1 MRKNQAK
8 WSLMKNKFRNYNIW
22 YDTEEGKAVF
32 AKVEQYLAKRQE
44 EIFGYYA
51 VELGVLPPVHSLL
64 AASRIPHCYSIGQK
78 NGTDLVALPDFLP
91 IMADNIDLLVAS
103 HVLECSVRPHQVLR
117 EVDRILVPEGHCFLI
132 GFSPFSFVGLE
143 NLFIRDK
150 DRSKKYQLRTVG
162 RTKDWLKLL
171 DFDILEVK
179 HFGYRPAIKSKGK
192 LPVMIWNSLGWL
204 ESLGERYLPLFGNV
218 YVIHAKKQVIA
229 QLPKKEFKGLNILS
243 GSKPAV
249 AVGNV
254 ANRVEKE
261 LSDSFKS
268 TNIESHIKLRIK
280 RDTNC

>member
-1 MRKNQAK
+1 
-8 WSLMKNKFRNYNIW
+8 MKNKFQNYNRW
-22 YDTEEGKAVF
+22 YNTAEGKAVL
-32 AKVEQYLAKRQE
+32 ANIEHYLAKRQE

-51 VELGVLPPVHSLL
+51 VELGVLTPFHSLL
-64 AASRIPHCYSIGQK
+64 ASSRIPHCYRIAQEQG
-78 NGTDLVALPDFLP
+78 GDLIALPDFLP

-117 EVDRILVPEGHCFLI
+117 EIDRVLLPEGHCFLI

-143 NLFIRDK
+143 NVFTRGK
-150 DRSKKYQLRTVG
+150 ERSKKYQLRTVG
-162 RTKDWLKLL
+162 RSKDWLKLL
-171 DFDILEVK
+171 GFDILEVK
-179 HFGYRPAIKSKGK
+179 HFGYRPAIKNKGK
-192 LPVMIWNSLGWL
+192 LPVMLWNSLSWL

-229 QLPKKEFKGLNILS
+229 QLPKKEFKGLTILS

-261 LSDSFKS
+261 MS
-268 TNIESHIKLRIK
+268 N
-280 RDTNC
+280 NV